1 MHQEERMKTMAEQ
14 TVGFEVGPW
23 TAYFTSCMCE
33 WYEKEEFSDWDLES
47 LCVELSKRPQLANT
61 LILALCKST
70 ESNVVVPSQI
80 EGHPII
86 GIARDAFR
94 WMHDPACPE
103 GYVKEY
109 GEYTP
114 LPNPKIKNIVL
125 PPTVERIHK
134 GAFATLNN
142 LESINLPQCL
152 NYLGERCF
160 SKTKIKKIEIP
171 KGVKEIPMEAFE
183 ECSSLAEIDL
193 GNVQVI
199 SEAAFD
205 SCSSLKTVA
214 FPSSLKES
222 WGSAFSDSGLEF
234 ASFTNGP
241 SKIDLDILGYCDTL
255 KVCCLPR
262 SVTHIEMLAA
272 NNIAKNVTF
281 FAPSNSYAYTW
292 ATQNGYKVVPV
303 DM

>member
-1 MHQEERMKTMAEQ
+1 MAER
-14 TVGFEVGPW
+14 TIGFEVGPW
-23 TAYFTSCMCE
+23 IAYFTSRVCE

-47 LCVELSKRPQLANT
+47 LCIELSKRPQLANT

-125 PPTVERIHK
+125 PPTIERIHK

-214 FPSSLKES
+214 FPSSLKEL
-222 WGSAFSDSGLEF
+222 WYNAFVESGLESISF
-234 ASFTNGP
+234 ANGP
-241 SKIDLDILGYCDTL
+241 SKIDLSAFAGCDNL
-255 KVCCLPR
+255 SACYIPR
-262 SVTHIEMLAA
+262 SVTRIINSTVRDVEDHI
-272 NNIAKNVTF
+272 TF
-281 FAPSNSYAYTW
+281 FTHPDSYAHSW
-292 ATQNGYKVVPV
+292 AIQNGHTTVPV
-303 DM
+303 CP